1 MNRVAKTT
9 ALLIFGLALLGL
21 AQVCSAQSFQDFFT
35 NRQTFTGAS
44 GSLEGNNTHATLE
57 PGEPKAGGKTGGHSL
72 WISWLA
78 PTNGVVRFQT
88 EASGFDTLLSAYYF
102 NSTNDTTFDKLIEAA
117 RNDDSEELGD
127 RESEIAFGVT
137 AGHRYE
143 IVVDGYFGA
152 FGEIELHWNLTPT
165 AAPPPTILSTPSES
179 TLQIGASVTLS
190 VALTNVTG
198 STRFKWYFNGAELDN
213 ERNTTLVIPS
223 LQIANVGRYKLE
235 IDVGQG
241 ITFFSVPAELQ
252 INTEGAD
259 AEAQSKFPDAPGTGL
274 IGSSGGPAFIPGSPG
289 GSSKRLTPKG
299 VGPIG
304 VVRGYDGS
312 QIFDTTYAT
321 TDPAEPAHC
330 GVPAG
335 ASYWLM
341 YQPPT
346 DGTITLDTAGSS
358 YETVLEVYT
367 YDAPPRT
374 YQDLISIAC
383 DHGKGAGGSRV
394 QPAVLKTRQ
403 YLIAV
408 TGVGGARGSARL
420 NYSLDTNQPPQAP
433 ALVVPPQLLVV
444 TNGADVILAPVV
456 KGAPPL
462 RFRWHKD
469 GVALTAFTG
478 STLHMAQVSS
488 TNSGNYVVAI
498 TNDIGGL
505 EATLPLRVITPSQC
519 SLRAANGAVAMN
531 FITVVG
537 QLYTIEQAPDI
548 TGPWVAAA
556 PPWNGDGSTVA
567 TNFPAIGTQF
577 YRLRIE

>member
-1 MNRVAKTT
+1 
-9 ALLIFGLALLGL
+9 
-21 AQVCSAQSFQDFFT
+21 
-35 NRQTFTGAS
+35 
-44 GSLEGNNTHATLE
+44 
-57 PGEPKAGGKTGGHSL
+57 
-72 WISWLA
+72 
-78 PTNGVVRFQT
+78 VVRFQT

-102 NSTNDTTFDKLIEAA
+102 SSTNDTTFDKLIEAA

-152 FGEIELHWNLTPT
+152 VGEIELRWNLTPT
-165 AAPPPTILSTPSES
+165 AVPPPTVLSTPSDS
-179 TLQIGASVTLS
+179 TVQLGVSVTLD
-190 VALTNVTG
+190 VVLTNVTG
-198 STRFKWYFNGAELDN
+198 STKFKWYFNGTELDN
-213 ERNTTLVIPS
+213 EKKATLVIPS
-223 LQIANVGRYKLE
+223 MQITNVGRYKLE

-241 ITFFSVPAELQ
+241 ISFFSIPTELQ

-274 IGSSGGPAFIPGSPG
+274 IGSGGGPAFIPGSPG

-299 VGPIG
+299 VGPVG

-346 DGTITLDTAGSS
+346 NGTITLDTTGSS

-408 TGVGGARGSARL
+408 TGVAGARGTARL

-433 ALVVPPQLLVV
+433 ALVVSPQLLVV
-444 TNGADVILAPVV
+444 TNGADVVLAPAV

-462 RFRWHKD
+462 RFRWRKD
-469 GVALTAFTG
+469 GLALTAFTG
-478 STLHMAQVSS
+478 PTLHMPQVSS

-498 TNDIGGL
+498 TNDMGGL
-505 EATLPLRVITPSQC
+505 EATLPLRVITPGLC
-519 SLRAANGAVAMN
+519 ALTVANGAVALS

-537 QLYTIEQAPDI
+537 QRYTIEQAPEI
-548 TGPWVAAA
+548 TGPWVPAAA
-556 PPWNGDGSTVA
+556 PWNGDGSSVS
-567 TNFPAIGTQF
+567 TNFQALGTQF
-577 YRLRIE
+577 YRLQIE